1 MDTGVWGCFSL
12 WLGGQRAL
20 PGLGVHVVEQLAGL
34 VVCSLERV
42 VAATRPGVW
51 PLDLHTA
58 AVLSAPAMVVH
69 STLRLG
75 AGHTRCSLLMF
86 TNA

>member
-1 MDTGVWGCFSL
+1 MGTGGWGGFSL
-12 WLGGQRAL
+12 GLEGWRAL
-20 PGLGVHVVEQLAGL
+20 PGLGVHVGEQLAGL

-51 PLDLHTA
+51 PLDLHA
-58 AVLSAPAMVVH
+58 AGVLSAPTMVVH